1 MGDRSRSRVSET
13 EIRSMKSN
21 RVSVKTNKQLTTERQ
36 MSEKKESFFI
46 SLGEDEKE
54 DKLEAKMRDIE
65 NTKAEQQSKLKKETE
80 EREVNR
86 KLSQQANEKLLKDK
100 NHYTYNYEGDL
111 QEISEGK
118 LPNDTVTRMKYSQ
131 LYLEIN
137 SAKAM

>member
-1 MGDRSRSRVSET
+1 
-13 EIRSMKSN
+13 
-21 RVSVKTNKQLTTERQ
+21 

-46 SLGEDEKE
+46 SLGCEDEKE

-65 NTKAEQQSKLKKETE
+65 NTQAEQQSKLKKEME

-86 KLSQQANEKLLKDK
+86 KLSQQVNEKLLKDK

-118 LPNDTVTRMKYSQ
+118 LANDTVTRMKYG
-131 LYLEIN
+131 
-137 SAKAM
+137 

>member
-1 MGDRSRSRVSET
+1 
-13 EIRSMKSN
+13 
-21 RVSVKTNKQLTTERQ
+21 

-46 SLGEDEKE
+46 SLGCEDEKE

-65 NTKAEQQSKLKKETE
+65 NTQAEQQSKLHKEME

-86 KLSQQANEKLLKDK
+86 KLSQQVNEKLLKDK

-118 LPNDTVTRMKYSQ
+118 LVNDTVTRMKYG
-131 LYLEIN
+131 
-137 SAKAM
+137 